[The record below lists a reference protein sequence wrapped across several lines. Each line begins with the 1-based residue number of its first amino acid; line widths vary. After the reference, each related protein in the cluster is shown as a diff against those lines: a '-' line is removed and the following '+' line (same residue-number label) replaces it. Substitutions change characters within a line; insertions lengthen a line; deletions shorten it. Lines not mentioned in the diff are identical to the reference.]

1 MSDGGE
7 PSDAGRGARSS
18 FWIVAALAGIA
29 LGGAVF
35 AAGGVSH
42 TIELARTTLGR
53 SALDVRPAGADAA
66 ANATGGAN
74 SRQRDARGPIAVEV
88 AAARSAK
95 TSTDILAIG
104 SLQSDESVQ
113 IAPEI
118 AGRIAEIAFAE
129 GKPVKTGAVI
139 VKLDDALAA
148 AEVADTQARLTLASA
163 NNDRARA
170 LAKTGNVTG
179 RGRDEALANFETAQ
193 AALDLAKTRLAKHV
207 LVAPFDGI
215 AGVRSV
221 SVGAFVNAGTAIT
234 NVEKIDVLKVD
245 FKVPEIH
252 LQDVKV
258 DQALDVQVDALPGQ
272 TFSATI
278 YAINPMLDVNGR
290 ALQVRARM
298 DNKDS
303 RLRPGLFAR
312 LTIKGLA
319 EREVVLIPGAAVVPR
334 GSEAFVFLIDEGKAV
349 ERKVKLGQRSNAEV
363 EVLDGLD
370 ARARVVTAGQQ
381 KLRDGAAIDILPS
394 SAAKTAP
401 APELPEDDS
410 AQRARAAAAGRSG

>member
-319 EREVVLIPGAAVVPR
+319 EREVVLIPEAAVVPR